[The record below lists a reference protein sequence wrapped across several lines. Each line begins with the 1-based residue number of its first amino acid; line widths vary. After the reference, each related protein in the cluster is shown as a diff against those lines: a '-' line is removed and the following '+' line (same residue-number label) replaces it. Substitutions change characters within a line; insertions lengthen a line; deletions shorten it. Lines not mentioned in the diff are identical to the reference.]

1 MTYIENTEGF
11 KFAVI
16 AMTAVVAALIKVYEI
31 IQNTA
36 VELMTYIFLNFLI
49 TFLSFVFILFFFY
62 IIIKGLSMESLNIGH
77 KENLNKLASEIYK
90 LTFFLITLM
99 IVLTILT
106 ILRYTFNYTNIISNI
121 LFLFSLLVTY
131 TIYLYIDRN
140 NKFQRALLCINY
152 IKYSKI
158 RKSIKNFNTKYP
170 KWFRIMVSIAPSPN
184 DAVKIL
190 YSFLIFWFCLGF
202 LFILYFL
209 PYVLLMGNVNIE
221 MENQYYKNE
230 TFIPVSI
237 KETGLITDQTIELSQ
252 AVDLDYDLNQIDK
265 ITLKTKNNLN
275 KIESGKNSTLIGVAL
290 GHGNYNVFINT
301 SNLTNGFYVLAVS
314 GYKECIKGFYIS

>member
-90 LTFFLITLM
+90 LTFILITLM

-152 IKYSKI
+152 IKHSKI